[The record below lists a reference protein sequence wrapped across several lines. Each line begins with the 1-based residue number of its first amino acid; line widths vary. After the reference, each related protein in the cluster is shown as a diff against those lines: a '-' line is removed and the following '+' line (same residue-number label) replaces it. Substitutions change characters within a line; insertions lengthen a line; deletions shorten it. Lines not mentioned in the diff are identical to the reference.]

1 MPPRAAP
8 VRVRPERPQLSTAT
22 GELPLSGSGPKEA
35 SPGPV
40 VKWPHCGATRLRRRG
55 VYRNGIV
62 AVKTNLTHLMGTVIV
77 AVACGVSAV
86 RAAEPTVAGLWQKVE
101 GGGPVGW
108 FLFAD
113 HNGTYEGAIAKLFP
127 RPGEEPNPVCSRC
140 TDDRRNAPLLGLS
153 LVRDMKRNGLRYEGG
168 NIIDPR
174 DGKVYS
180 AIMTLS
186 PDGQTLTLRGYLG
199 IPLLGKDEV
208 WQRLPDSD
216 IAQLDSTV
224 VAKYLP
230 QEAARLR
237 AQGNPKAKAKG
248 K

>member
-1 MPPRAAP
+1 
-8 VRVRPERPQLSTAT
+8 
-22 GELPLSGSGPKEA
+22 
-35 SPGPV
+35 
-40 VKWPHCGATRLRRRG
+40 

-62 AVKTNLTHLMGTVIV
+62 AVKTKLTHLMGTAIV

-101 GGGPVGW
+101 GGEPVGW
-108 FLFAD
+108 FLFVD

-140 TDDRRNAPLLGLS
+140 TDDRKNAPLLGLS

-180 AIMTLS
+180 AIMTVS

-208 WQRLPDSD
+208 WRRLPDND
-216 IAQLDSTV
+216 IAQLNPVV

-230 QEAARLR
+230 QEAGRPR
-237 AQGNPKAKAKG
+237 PPGNPKAKGSK
-248 K
+248 

>member
-1 MPPRAAP
+1 MAA
-8 VRVRPERPQLSTAT
+8 LWS
-22 GELPLSGSGPKEA
+22 EA
-35 SPGPV
+35 VTWAGV
-40 VKWPHCGATRLRRRG
+40 
-55 VYRNGIV
+55 VYRNGVV
-62 AVKTNLTHLMGTVIV
+62 AVKAKLTHLMGTLVV
-77 AVACGVSAV
+77 AVACGMSAV

-101 GGGPVGW
+101 GGESVGW
-108 FLFAD
+108 FLFVD

-140 TDDRRNAPLLGLS
+140 TDDRKNAPLLGLS

-174 DGKVYS
+174 DGKVYN
-180 AIMTLS
+180 AIMTVS

-208 WQRLPDSD
+208 WHRMPDSD
-216 IAQLDSTV
+216 IAQLDPGV

-237 AQGNPKAKAKG
+237 AQGNPKAKAKA

>member
-1 MPPRAAP
+1 MLILTSAPAAT
-8 VRVRPERPQLSTAT
+8 S
-22 GELPLSGSGPKEA
+22 
-35 SPGPV
+35 
-40 VKWPHCGATRLRRRG
+40 
-55 VYRNGIV
+55 
-62 AVKTNLTHLMGTVIV
+62 
-77 AVACGVSAV
+77 VS
-86 RAAEPTVAGLWQKVE
+86 AAEPTVAGLWQKVE
-101 GGGPVGW
+101 GGEPVGW
-108 FLFAD
+108 FLFVD
-113 HNGTYEGAIAKLFP
+113 HNGAYEGAIAKLFP
-127 RPGEEPNPVCSRC
+127 RLGDEPNPVCSRC
-140 TDDRRNAPLLGLS
+140 ADDRRNAPLLGLS
-153 LVRDMKRNGLRYEGG
+153 FVRDMKRNGLRYEGG
-168 NIIDPR
+168 NITDPR

>member
-1 MPPRAAP
+1 MAA
-8 VRVRPERPQLSTAT
+8 LWS
-22 GELPLSGSGPKEA
+22 EA
-35 SPGPV
+35 LM
-40 VKWPHCGATRLRRRG
+40 WAG

-62 AVKTNLTHLMGTVIV
+62 AVKTKLTNLMGTVIV

-101 GGGPVGW
+101 GGESVGW
-108 FLFAD
+108 FLFVD

-127 RPGEEPNPVCSRC
+127 RPSDEPNPVCSRC

-153 LVRDMKRNGLRYEGG
+153 FVRDMKRNGLRYEGG
-168 NIIDPR
+168 NITDPR

-180 AIMTLS
+180 AMMTLS

-208 WQRLPDSD
+208 WHRLPDSD

-224 VAKYLP
+224 IAKYLP

-237 AQGNPKAKAKG
+237 AQGNPKAKAKA

>member
-1 MPPRAAP
+1 
-8 VRVRPERPQLSTAT
+8 
-22 GELPLSGSGPKEA
+22 
-35 SPGPV
+35 
-40 VKWPHCGATRLRRRG
+40 

-62 AVKTNLTHLMGTVIV
+62 AVKTKLTHLMGTLVV
-77 AVACGVSAV
+77 AVACGVSTV

-101 GGGPVGW
+101 GGEPVGW
-108 FLFAD
+108 FLFVD

-140 TDDRRNAPLLGLS
+140 TDDRKNVPLLGLS

-174 DGKVYS
+174 DGKVYN
-180 AIMTLS
+180 AIMTVS

-208 WQRLPDSD
+208 WHHLPDSN
-216 IAQLDSTV
+216 IAQLDPGV

-237 AQGNPKAKAKG
+237 AQGNPKAKAKA

>member
-1 MPPRAAP
+1 M
-8 VRVRPERPQLSTAT
+8 
-22 GELPLSGSGPKEA
+22 SGSGRKEA
-35 SPGPV
+35 SRPPV
-40 VKWPHCGATRLRRRG
+40 VKWPHCGARRLRRRG

-62 AVKTNLTHLMGTVIV
+62 AVKTKLTHLMGTVIV

-101 GGGPVGW
+101 RGEPVGW
-108 FLFAD
+108 FLFVD

-140 TDDRRNAPLLGLS
+140 ANDRRNAPLLGLS

-174 DGKVYS
+174 DGKVYN
-180 AIMTLS
+180 AIMTVS

-208 WQRLPDSD
+208 WHRMPDSD
-216 IAQLDSTV
+216 VAQLDPGV

-237 AQGNPKAKAKG
+237 AQGNPKAKAKA

>member
-1 MPPRAAP
+1 M
-8 VRVRPERPQLSTAT
+8 
-22 GELPLSGSGPKEA
+22 
-35 SPGPV
+35 
-40 VKWPHCGATRLRRRG
+40 
-55 VYRNGIV
+55 
-62 AVKTNLTHLMGTVIV
+62 KTKLTHLMGVLVV

-101 GGGPVGW
+101 GGEPVGW
-108 FLFAD
+108 FLFVD

-174 DGKVYS
+174 DGKVYN
-180 AIMTLS
+180 AIMTVS

-208 WQRLPDSD
+208 WHRLPDSD
-216 IAQLDSTV
+216 IAQLDPAV

-237 AQGNPKAKAKG
+237 LQGNPKAKAKA

>member
-1 MPPRAAP
+1 
-8 VRVRPERPQLSTAT
+8 LT
-22 GELPLSGSGPKEA
+22 LSGPEGDPPDALSLALQQGNSHVRQRSQKGFA
-35 SPGPV
+35 RPGREMAALWSEGGV
-40 VKWPHCGATRLRRRG
+40 

-62 AVKTNLTHLMGTVIV
+62 AVKTKLTHLMGTLVV

-140 TDDRRNAPLLGLS
+140 TDDRKNAPLLGLS

-174 DGKVYS
+174 DGKVYN
-180 AIMTLS
+180 AIMTVS

-208 WQRLPDSD
+208 WHRMPDSD
-216 IAQLDSTV
+216 VAQLDPGV

-237 AQGNPKAKAKG
+237 AQGNPKAKAKA